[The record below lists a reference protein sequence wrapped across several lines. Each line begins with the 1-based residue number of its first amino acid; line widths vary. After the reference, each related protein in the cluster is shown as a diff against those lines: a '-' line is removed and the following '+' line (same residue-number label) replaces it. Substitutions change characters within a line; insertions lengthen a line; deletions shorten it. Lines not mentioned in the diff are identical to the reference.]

1 MIIVE
6 DIKFKTKRMGVLF
19 ENIRFRRTSQP
30 AKLINWPNHYYQ
42 INSKCVQYSYMVH
55 EKITRFAFENKK
67 RLIFQNV
74 LTFKVLYSLSE
85 NIAFAHPKILTIRFN

>member
-1 MIIVE
+1 MITVE
-6 DIKFKTKRMGVLF
+6 DIKFQTKRMGVLF
-19 ENIRFRRTSQP
+19 ENNVSKEQP

-42 INSKCVQYSYMVH
+42 FNSKCVQYSYMVH

-74 LTFKVLYSLSE
+74 LTFKVLY
-85 NIAFAHPKILTIRFN
+85 